1 MRRSNAVISPF
12 RVIESMEIRGSRS
25 LHFWRRY
32 LSEDI
37 PLSLIEVQKNQE
49 VIKGYWGV

>member
-1 MRRSNAVISPF
+1 MRRSSAVISPF
-12 RVIESMEIRGSRS
+12 RVIETLEIRGSTP

-32 LSEDI
+32 LCEDI

-49 VIKGYWGV
+49 GIKVYLGV